1 MRSVAERQMLLA
13 LRKEVR
19 EWKTERDSS
28 KYDEKSSS
36 LWDKSRRVLECESL
50 INPNHHFEK
59 GVPRCFMA
67 SRSLDL
73 HICYRTHPLAT
84 LQDVIESTQKLASY
98 M

>member
-19 EWKTERDSS
+19 ERKTERCTL

-36 LWDKSRRVLECESL
+36 LRDQSRRVLECESL

-59 GVPRCFMA
+59 GAPGCFMA
-67 SRSLDL
+67 SDSLYL
-73 HICYRTHPLAT
+73 RICYHTHPLSN
-84 LQDVIESTQKLASY
+84 LQDAIEGTQKLASY